1 MDFEVTAIKHVVLPH
16 PSPQEYHTRFQFITF
31 VGECRVEPTSDA
43 LTARLRAGDTAA
55 IGEYLESHRLQLLAY
70 IDRRLGAALRTRV
83 EAADI
88 LQELALD
95 ALHRIADLEDAN
107 RDAFGWFCQ
116 LAEHRLIDAH
126 RKLFGAQKRSANRE
140 VGFDAPGCDTPQS
153 PLMNLLVASLTS
165 PSQAFSRDQRQI
177 QVQVALESLADAS
190 RTALRLRYVEG
201 LSTHEV
207 AERMGKS
214 DVAVRVLLSRSM
226 AQLRAAFEVADLG

>member
-1 MDFEVTAIKHVVLPH
+1 ME
-16 PSPQEYHTRFQFITF
+16 S
-31 VGECRVEPTSDA
+31 TSDA

-70 IDRRLGAALRTRV
+70 IDRRMSDALRSRV

-95 ALHRIADLEDAN
+95 ALHRIADLADVN
-107 RDAFGWFCQ
+107 REAFGWFCQ

-140 VGFDAPGCDTPQS
+140 VGFDAPGGDAPHS
-153 PLMNLLVASLTS
+153 PLMNLLIASLTS

-177 QVQVALESLADAS
+177 QVQAALESLGES
-190 RTALRLRYVEG
+190 GQTALRLRYVEG

-207 AERMGKS
+207 AEQMGKS
-214 DVAVRVLLSRSM
+214 DVAVRVLISRSM
-226 AQLRAAFEVADLG
+226 AQLRTAFEES